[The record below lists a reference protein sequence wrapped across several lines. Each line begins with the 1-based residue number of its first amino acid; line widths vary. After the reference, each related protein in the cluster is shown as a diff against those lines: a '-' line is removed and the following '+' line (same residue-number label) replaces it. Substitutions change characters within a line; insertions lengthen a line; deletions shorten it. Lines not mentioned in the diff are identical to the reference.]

1 MTDSRV
7 PNPVTAALQKIE
19 PAPAVQTT
27 DSAPVASHTDT
38 VSAVRQYLLSRGSSS
53 GVDRVFSG
61 AMLLCALGIF
71 ALVALIAVEL
81 VTQSKLSWHA
91 FGLSFFYRYNL
102 DPVSHLPIFWD
113 PVNGVFYALP
123 FIYGTLVTSIVALC
137 IAVPLAIG
145 LAVFLTEMCP
155 RWMRA
160 PLSFFTE
167 LLAAIPSVVYG
178 LWAIFILVPLLR
190 EQINPVLIAIFH
202 QPILERLFGWTG
214 LFGDEGLFG
223 GVNLGLGLLC
233 GGVILAIMILPII
246 ASLAREVMSA
256 VPNSQREAVLALG
269 ATRWEMIRMA
279 VLRNARIG
287 IVGSVILGLGRALG
301 ETMAVAMVIGNSPEI
316 HRSLLS
322 MGHSMASVIA
332 NEFSEATSDMHRSAL
347 IEVGLALFLVTI
359 VVNAFAR
366 ILVWAVT
373 RGAPARVQ

>member
-1 MTDSRV
+1 MTDLRM
-7 PNPVTAALQKIE
+7 PNPVAAKLQTSE
-19 PAPAVQTT
+19 PVFADASIPEA
-27 DSAPVASHTDT
+27 SAGNASNE
-38 VSAVRQYLLSRGSSS
+38 VSAVRRYLLSCGNSS
-53 GVDRVFSG
+53 GYDRVFAG
-61 AMLLCALGIF
+61 AMLLCALAIF
-71 ALVALIAVEL
+71 ALVALIAIEL
-81 VTQSKLSWHA
+81 MTQSRLSWHA
-91 FGLSFFYRYNL
+91 FGLSFFYKFNV
-102 DPVSHLPIFWD
+102 DPVTHLPLFWD

-123 FIYGTLVTSIVALC
+123 FIYGTLMTSVVALC

-178 LWAIFILVPLLR
+178 LWAIFVLVPLLR
-190 EQINPVLIAIFH
+190 EHINPILIAIFNA
-202 QPILERLFGWTG
+202 PSLTRLFGWTG
-214 LFGDEGLFG
+214 LFGDNGLFG

-246 ASLAREVMSA
+246 ASLTREVMTS
-256 VPNSQREAVLALG
+256 VPNSQREAALALG

-316 HRSLLS
+316 HLSLLS

>member
-1 MTDSRV
+1 MTDLRV
-7 PNPVTAALQKIE
+7 PNPVATTLQNGPSE
-19 PAPAVQTT
+19 STAPAIGQMPETST
-27 DSAPVASHTDT
+27 PRGI
-38 VSAVRQYLLSRGSSS
+38 SAVRKYLLSRGNSS
-53 GVDRVFSG
+53 GSDRLFAG
-61 AMLLCALGIF
+61 AMLLCALAIF

-81 VTQSKLSWHA
+81 VTQSQLSWHA
-91 FGLSFFYRYNL
+91 FGLPFFYRYNV
-102 DPVSHLPIFWD
+102 DPVTHLPLFWD

-123 FIYGTLVTSIVALC
+123 FIYGTLMTSLVALC

-178 LWAIFILVPLLR
+178 LWAIFVLVPLLR
-190 EQINPVLIAIFH
+190 EHINPILIPIFNA
-202 QPILERLFGWTG
+202 PILTRTLGWTG
-214 LFGDEGLFG
+214 LFGDNGLFG
-223 GVNLGLGLLC
+223 GVNLGLGILC

-246 ASLAREVMSA
+246 ASLTREVMNS
-256 VPNSQREAVLALG
+256 VPNSQREAALALG

-316 HRSLLS
+316 HLSLLS

-359 VVNAFAR
+359 VVNAVAR

-373 RGAPARVQ
+373 RGTPARVQ